1 MGYNDYERNYNN
13 NGRYMGYG
21 DNSDV
26 VSVGTWVLILIV
38 TGIPVINIIALLFMA
53 FGQENSNIKNFSK
66 ASLILVA
73 IPLTLLILL
82 RGCA

>member
-1 MGYNDYERNYNN
+1 MGYNDYDKNYNG
-13 NGRYMGYG
+13 NGSYMGYG
-21 DNSDV
+21 NNSDV

-38 TGIPVINIIALLFMA
+38 TGIPIINIIALLVMA
-53 FGQENSNIKNFSK
+53 FGQGNANIKNFSK